1 MHLASLALLL
11 ANETLLILLGRGNAY
26 LLEARIHEQVIYFFF
41 SFHREHNFGGGSA
54 GSQRLRW
61 RSNTFSIKQHRL

>member
-11 ANETLLILLGRGNAY
+11 ANETLLILLGRGNTY
-26 LLEARIHEQVIYFFF
+26 LLEARIHEQVVDFFL
-41 SFHREHNFGGGSA
+41 SFNRKHNFVGGSA

-61 RSNTFSIKQHRL
+61 RFNTFSNKQLRL